1 MIEKIKNNKVLRI
14 LAMIIKAIVSFFII
28 IVVSIIFIQRI
39 SDNKLT
45 LGGYS
50 IYTIITESMVP
61 KYNVGDMVIAK
72 KIPITELKVND
83 DIVYLG
89 NKNDF
94 AGKIVTH
101 QIIEI
106 EKKGNELYFHTKGI
120 ANMIE
125 DPLVEENQILGKVIM
140 KGTILSLISKIVF
153 KIGSNHLYVMKNIPE
168 FVKARINEEKLI
180 YGKNFIYDPKRHY
193 FSDEDERIIDF
204 IEEKKERKE

>member
-140 KGTILSLISKIVF
+140 KGTILSLISKIVNNPYGF
-153 KIGSNHLYVMKNIPE
+153 Y
-168 FVKARINEEKLI
+168 FVIFVPFAILLVIE
-180 YGKNFIYDPKRHY
+180 
-193 FSDEDERIIDF
+193 IIDF

>member
-1 MIEKIKNNKVLRI
+1 MIETIKNNKVLRI

-140 KGTILSLISKIVF
+140 KGTILSLISKIVNNPYGF
-153 KIGSNHLYVMKNIPE
+153 YFVIFVPFAILLVME
-168 FVKARINEEKLI
+168 
-180 YGKNFIYDPKRHY
+180 
-193 FSDEDERIIDF
+193 IIDF

>member
-1 MIEKIKNNKVLRI
+1 
-14 LAMIIKAIVSFFII
+14 MIIKAIVSFFII

-125 DPLVEENQILGKVIM
+125 DPLVEEKQILGKVIM
-140 KGTILSLISKIVF
+140 KGTILSLISKIVNNPYGF
-153 KIGSNHLYVMKNIPE
+153 YFVIFVPFAILLVME
-168 FVKARINEEKLI
+168 
-180 YGKNFIYDPKRHY
+180 
-193 FSDEDERIIDF
+193 IIDF
-204 IEEKKERKE
+204 IEEKKKKKE

>member
-106 EKKGNELYFHTKGI
+106 E
-120 ANMIE
+120 
-125 DPLVEENQILGKVIM
+125 
-140 KGTILSLISKIVF
+140 
-153 KIGSNHLYVMKNIPE
+153 
-168 FVKARINEEKLI
+168 
-180 YGKNFIYDPKRHY
+180 
-193 FSDEDERIIDF
+193 
-204 IEEKKERKE
+204 

>member
-1 MIEKIKNNKVLRI
+1 
-14 LAMIIKAIVSFFII
+14 MIIKAIVSFFII

-140 KGTILSLISKIVF
+140 TGTILSLISKIVNNPYGF
-153 KIGSNHLYVMKNIPE
+153 Y
-168 FVKARINEEKLI
+168 FVIFVPFAILLV
-180 YGKNFIYDPKRHY
+180 
-193 FSDEDERIIDF
+193 IDF

>member
-1 MIEKIKNNKVLRI
+1 
-14 LAMIIKAIVSFFII
+14 MIIKAIVSFFII

-125 DPLVEENQILGKVIM
+125 DPIVEENQILGKVIM
-140 KGTILSLISKIVF
+140 KGTILSLISKIVNNPYGF
-153 KIGSNHLYVMKNIPE
+153 YFVIFVPFAILLVME
-168 FVKARINEEKLI
+168 
-180 YGKNFIYDPKRHY
+180 
-193 FSDEDERIIDF
+193 IIDF

>member
-72 KIPITELKVND
+72 KIPITELKVNA

-140 KGTILSLISKIVF
+140 KGTILSLISKIVNNPYGF
-153 KIGSNHLYVMKNIPE
+153 YFVIFVPFAILLVME
-168 FVKARINEEKLI
+168 
-180 YGKNFIYDPKRHY
+180 
-193 FSDEDERIIDF
+193 IIDF

>member
-125 DPLVEENQILGKVIM
+125 DPLVEENQILGKVVM
-140 KGTILSLISKIVF
+140 KGTILSLISKIVNNPYGF
-153 KIGSNHLYVMKNIPE
+153 YFVIFVPFAILLVME
-168 FVKARINEEKLI
+168 
-180 YGKNFIYDPKRHY
+180 
-193 FSDEDERIIDF
+193 IIDF

>member
-106 EKKGNELYFHTKGI
+106 EKTENELYFHTKGI

-140 KGTILSLISKIVF
+140 KGTILSLISKIVNNPYGF
-153 KIGSNHLYVMKNIPE
+153 YFVIFVPFAILLVME
-168 FVKARINEEKLI
+168 
-180 YGKNFIYDPKRHY
+180 
-193 FSDEDERIIDF
+193 IIDF

>member
-1 MIEKIKNNKVLRI
+1 MIEKIKNNKVLRL

-140 KGTILSLISKIVF
+140 KGTILSLISKIVNNPYGF
-153 KIGSNHLYVMKNIPE
+153 YFVIFVPFAILLVME
-168 FVKARINEEKLI
+168 
-180 YGKNFIYDPKRHY
+180 
-193 FSDEDERIIDF
+193 IIDF

>member
-140 KGTILSLISKIVF
+140 KGIILSLISKIVNNPYGF
-153 KIGSNHLYVMKNIPE
+153 YFVIFVPFAILLVME
-168 FVKARINEEKLI
+168 
-180 YGKNFIYDPKRHY
+180 
-193 FSDEDERIIDF
+193 IIDF

>member
-1 MIEKIKNNKVLRI
+1 
-14 LAMIIKAIVSFFII
+14 MIIKAIISFFII

-140 KGTILSLISKIVF
+140 KGTILSLISKIVNNPYGF
-153 KIGSNHLYVMKNIPE
+153 YFVIFVPFAILLVME
-168 FVKARINEEKLI
+168 
-180 YGKNFIYDPKRHY
+180 
-193 FSDEDERIIDF
+193 IIDF

>member
-1 MIEKIKNNKVLRI
+1 
-14 LAMIIKAIVSFFII
+14 MIIKAIISFFII

-106 EKKGNELYFHTKGI
+106 EKTENELYFHTKGI

-125 DPLVEENQILGKVIM
+125 DPLVEENQILGKVVM
-140 KGTILSLISKIVF
+140 KGTILSLISKIVNNPYGF
-153 KIGSNHLYVMKNIPE
+153 YFVIFVPFAILLVME
-168 FVKARINEEKLI
+168 
-180 YGKNFIYDPKRHY
+180 
-193 FSDEDERIIDF
+193 IIDF

>member
-125 DPLVEENQILGKVIM
+125 DPLVEENQILGNVIM
-140 KGTILSLISKIVF
+140 KGTILSLISKIVNNPYGF
-153 KIGSNHLYVMKNIPE
+153 YFVIFVPFAILLVME
-168 FVKARINEEKLI
+168 
-180 YGKNFIYDPKRHY
+180 
-193 FSDEDERIIDF
+193 IIDF

>member
-140 KGTILSLISKIVF
+140 KGTILSLISKIVNNQYGF
-153 KIGSNHLYVMKNIPE
+153 YFVIFVPFAILLVME
-168 FVKARINEEKLI
+168 
-180 YGKNFIYDPKRHY
+180 
-193 FSDEDERIIDF
+193 IIDF

>member
-140 KGTILSLISKIVF
+140 KELF
-153 KIGSNHLYVMKNIPE
+153 
-168 FVKARINEEKLI
+168 
-180 YGKNFIYDPKRHY
+180 
-193 FSDEDERIIDF
+193 
-204 IEEKKERKE
+204 

>member
-125 DPLVEENQILGKVIM
+125 DPIVEENQILGKVIM
-140 KGTILSLISKIVF
+140 KGTILSLISKIVNNPYGF
-153 KIGSNHLYVMKNIPE
+153 YFVIFVPFAILLVME
-168 FVKARINEEKLI
+168 
-180 YGKNFIYDPKRHY
+180 
-193 FSDEDERIIDF
+193 IIDF

>member
-1 MIEKIKNNKVLRI
+1 
-14 LAMIIKAIVSFFII
+14 MIIKAIVSFFII

-140 KGTILSLISKIVF
+140 KGTILSLISKIVNNPYGF
-153 KIGSNHLYVMKNIPE
+153 YFVIFVPFAILLVME
-168 FVKARINEEKLI
+168 
-180 YGKNFIYDPKRHY
+180 
-193 FSDEDERIIDF
+193 IIDF

>member
-125 DPLVEENQILGKVIM
+125 DPLVEEKQILGKVIM
-140 KGTILSLISKIVF
+140 KGTILSLISKIVNNPYGF
-153 KIGSNHLYVMKNIPE
+153 YFVIFVPFAILLVME
-168 FVKARINEEKLI
+168 
-180 YGKNFIYDPKRHY
+180 
-193 FSDEDERIIDF
+193 IIDF